1 MSDPDDAPS
10 ASRGPKSR
18 GPGSRAPGGGPG
30 RLPLSVADLLLI
42 VILALGGSRLVLPVL
57 LAPLGITPMAEGGP
71 GTGVILGLLAL
82 QTAFL
87 FAVIYG
93 VAVAWRGVTWAELG
107 FRPIDTRWI
116 WRAVMVAIAAFP
128 LVSFVSWLQMQVMGQ
143 PIQNPQMDLLKPERF
158 GWDLYLGMLLTAGV
172 LAPIV
177 EELAFRGLL
186 YRWLRERLGIWIAAF
201 GSAIGFSVLHGI
213 PGLIP
218 AIAVLGLVLAW
229 IYEITGTIWAP
240 IIVHGL
246 YNAIVTTILYAAV
259 SQGVQMPAAG

>member
-1 MSDPDDAPS
+1 MTDPNAPNS
-10 ASRGPKSR
+10 SP
-18 GPGSRAPGGGPG
+18 APTGNAPG
-30 RLPLSVADLLLI
+30 RLPLSVTDLLLI
-42 VILALGGSRLVLPVL
+42 VILALGGSRLLLPIL
-57 LAPLGITPMAEGGP
+57 LQPLGITPTANGGP
-71 GTGVILGLLAL
+71 GTAVILGLLAL
-82 QTAFL
+82 QTGFL
-87 FAVIYG
+87 FAVIYA
-93 VAVAWRGVTWAELG
+93 VAVAWRGVTWADLG
-107 FRPIDTRWI
+107 FQPIETPWM
-116 WRAVMVAIAAFP
+116 WRAVMVAVAAFP
-128 LVSFVSWLQMQVMGQ
+128 LVSFVSWLQMQIMGQ

-158 GWDLYLGMLLTAGV
+158 GWDLYLGMLLVAGV
-172 LAPIV
+172 LAPMV

-259 SQGVQMPAAG
+259 SQGAPLSGPGG

>member
-1 MSDPDDAPS
+1 MTDPHDAPS
-10 ASRGPKSR
+10 H
-18 GPGSRAPGGGPG
+18 GSGAHAPGGGRG

-71 GTGVILGLLAL
+71 GTAVILGLLAV

-87 FAVIYG
+87 FAVIYA
-93 VAVAWRGVTWAELG
+93 VAVAWRGVTWADLG
-107 FRPIDTRWI
+107 FRPIDTRWV

-128 LVSFVSWLQMQVMGQ
+128 LVSFISWLQMQIMGQ

-229 IYEITGTIWAP
+229 IYEITGTLWAP
-240 IIVHGL
+240 IIVHGI

-259 SQGVQMPAAG
+259 SQGVEMPAGG